1 VSDEALHEGANP
13 QAGNALV
20 VVARVGAPHGVR
32 GWVKVD
38 CFGGSP
44 SESLLGT
51 TQWYIGEPRA
61 WQRAEVAEITTHGR
75 HIAVRLDGITDRDG
89 ATRLRHKQV
98 ALERSALP
106 PTASGEY
113 YWHDLQGLQVS
124 NLQHE
129 ELGEVVD
136 LIETGA
142 NQVLVVRGDR
152 EVLIPFLDGVI
163 ANVDMS
169 ARRLVVDWQADY

>member
-1 VSDEALHEGANP
+1 LALPAT
-13 QAGNALV
+13 QQALV

-38 CFGGSP
+38 CFGGAP
-44 SESLLGT
+44 SEPLMSAKH
-51 TQWYIGEPRA
+51 WFIGEPHA
-61 WQRAEVAEITTHGR
+61 WQQAEVTEIATHGQR
-75 HIAVRLDGITDRDG
+75 IAVRLDGMTDRD
-89 ATRLRHKQV
+89 AASRLRHKQV

-113 YWHDLQGLQVS
+113 YWHDLQGLQVT
-124 NLQHE
+124 NLQNQA
-129 ELGEVVD
+129 LGEVVD

-163 ANVDMS
+163 ARVDVA
-169 ARRLVVDWQADY
+169 ARQIVVDWQADY